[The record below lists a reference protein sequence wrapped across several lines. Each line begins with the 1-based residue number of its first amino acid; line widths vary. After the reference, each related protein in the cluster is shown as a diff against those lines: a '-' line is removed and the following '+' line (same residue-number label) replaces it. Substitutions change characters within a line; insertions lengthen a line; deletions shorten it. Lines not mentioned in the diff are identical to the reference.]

1 MEIVRARL
9 PGVPEAVNARV
20 CEAVARLREV
30 DLYKLPGVGET
41 ITWARA
47 LVALG
52 GDASLAETLGVA
64 LKVHEDVERV
74 RQRGV
79 LDGV

>member
-1 MEIVRARL
+1 
-9 PGVPEAVNARV
+9 VPETIANRVVTAVG
-20 CEAVARLREV
+20 RLREQG

-41 ITWARA
+41 IVWARA
-47 LVALG
+47 LLQLG
-52 GDASLAETLGVA
+52 DDADREETLGVA

-74 RQRGV
+74 IARGV